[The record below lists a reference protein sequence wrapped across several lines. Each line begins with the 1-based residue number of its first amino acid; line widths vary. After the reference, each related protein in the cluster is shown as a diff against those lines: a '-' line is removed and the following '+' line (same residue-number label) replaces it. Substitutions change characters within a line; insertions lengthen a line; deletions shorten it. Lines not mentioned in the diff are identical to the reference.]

1 MTNKD
6 FRHHFYRWLTP
17 NFIKRRQIRPLL
29 AELNRRIELRNLAY
43 EDASPNPFIKDDLDH
58 QDRDSLDI
66 TFDFIQTELDFA
78 DETEHYKERI
88 AENADR
94 KARRIAR
101 EEAEKAIELAA
112 HTIEKEKDM
121 L

>member
-43 EDASPNPFIKDDLDH
+43 EDASPNPLIKDDLDH

-66 TFDFIQTELDFA
+66 TFDFILSELAFE
-78 DETEHYKERI
+78 DESWQYQRRI
-88 AENADR
+88 AENAEK

-112 HTIEKEKDM
+112 HTIEKEKEM
-121 L
+121 I